1 MNENRITG
9 TFMTLMASFFFF
21 FFCALVF
28 LFLTV
33 SSSVFGV
40 YGERKLKASDIF

>member
-9 TFMTLMASFFFF
+9 TFMTLMAFFFF
-21 FFCALVF
+21 FGTLVF

-33 SSSVFGV
+33 SSSVVGV
-40 YGERKLKASDIF
+40 YGERRLKASDIF

>member
-9 TFMTLMASFFFF
+9 TFMTLMASFLF
-21 FFCALVF
+21 FFCTLVF

-33 SSSVFGV
+33 SCSVFGV
-40 YGERKLKASDIF
+40 YGERKLKGSDIF